1 MKREAGPLQRV
12 ILHTSRFVLRMFYPE
27 FKEFSRLAR
36 TATLVPVVKSVSADL
51 LTPVSAFLAI
61 AEKEPHA
68 FLLESVERGEQIGR
82 YTFLGARPYMRLRAR
97 GSAIEIERGRR
108 CERRQGNVFQVVKD
122 LLGEHRPA
130 MLPGI
135 PPFAGGAV
143 GYFAY
148 DVVRQL
154 EKIGKNAGPDLA
166 KDDLAMPDCELMFFD
181 RLLAFDHLRHQIHII
196 AAADVSRE
204 NPRQAYDR
212 AVRDIAVL
220 ERKLAA
226 GLRPAMWR
234 KASRAKLGK
243 MKPGKIKM
251 KIHAATTR
259 AEFLRGVERC
269 KEYIAAGDIFQ
280 VVLSQRLDFAPGL
293 APFDLYRALRQVN
306 PSPYLYFL
314 RLGERQILGS
324 SPEMLVRVTER
335 KLEYRPIA
343 GTHPRG
349 RDEAEDQRLEEQMR
363 NDEKERAEHVMLV
376 DLGRNDLGRV
386 SEYGSVKVKD
396 LMYVEKYSHVM
407 HLVSALE
414 GTLRKDL
421 GALDAF
427 AACFP
432 AGTLTGAPKVRAMQ
446 IIEELEP
453 VRRGIYGGSVLYA
466 DFAGNL
472 DSCIA
477 IRTLL
482 MQGKKAYLQA
492 GAGIVADS
500 DPASEFEESMNKA
513 GALLRAVEKARGRV

>member
-1 MKREAGPLQRV
+1 MIK
-12 ILHTSRFVLRMFYPE
+12 PE
-27 FKEFSRLAR
+27 FKEFSRLAHS
-36 TATLVPVVKSVSADL
+36 ATLVPVVKSVSADL

-61 AEKEPHA
+61 AENEPHA
-68 FLLESVERGEQIGR
+68 FLLESNERGEQIGR

-108 CERRQGNVFQVVKD
+108 REQYEGSVFHFVKH
-122 LLGEHRPA
+122 LLSEYRPA
-130 MLPGI
+130 VVPGL
-135 PPFAGGAV
+135 PPFTAGAV
-143 GYFAY
+143 GYFSY
-148 DVVRQL
+148 DAVRQL
-154 EKIGKNAGPDLA
+154 ETIGERA
-166 KDDLAMPDCELMFFD
+166 KDDLSLPDCELMFFD
-181 RLLAFDHLRHQIHII
+181 RLLAFDHLRHQIHIV

-204 NPRQAYDR
+204 NPRKAYDR
-212 AVRDIAVL
+212 AVRDIAAL

-234 KASRAKLGK
+234 KSTKAKPEKL
-243 MKPGKIKM
+243 
-251 KIHAATTR
+251 KIHAGTTR
-259 AEFLRGVERC
+259 KKFLSGVERC

-280 VVLSQRLDFAPGL
+280 VVLSQRLDFVPGVE
-293 APFDLYRALRQVN
+293 PFDLYRALRQVN

-314 RLGERQILGS
+314 RMGETRILGS
-324 SPEMLVRVTER
+324 SPEMLVRVTGR

-349 RDEAEDQRLEEQMR
+349 RDEAEDLRLEEQMR
-363 NDEKERAEHVMLV
+363 TDEKERAEHVMLV

-396 LMYVEKYSHVM
+396 LMYVERYSHVM

-414 GTLRKDL
+414 GTLREDL
-421 GALDAF
+421 SALDAF

-432 AGTLTGAPKVRAMQ
+432 AGTLSGAPKVRAMQ

-472 DSCIA
+472 DSCIG
-477 IRTLL
+477 IRTML
-482 MQGKKAYLQA
+482 MKGKHAYLQA

-513 GALLRAVEKARGRV
+513 QALLRAVEMARGGGQ